1 MRFRFFYCG
10 QSSHFRS
17 ATCTPPL
24 TEIRSLEAPL
34 KWVALQL
41 DSVGLDGILIQETGW
56 DDFQDVWAAEKTPK
70 RKPRVHPVSN
80 EERERSNTS
89 GCPFFPSE
97 IGRVAFDW
105 PVPRELALWKRMR
118 RLPGRALPQA
128 TLLIFALNILV
139 FRFPVSGRFFSVAR
153 FTGDPW

>member
-1 MRFRFFYCG
+1 M
-10 QSSHFRS
+10 
-17 ATCTPPL
+17 
-24 TEIRSLEAPL
+24 
-34 KWVALQL
+34 ALQL

-105 PVPRELALWKRMR
+105 PVPRELATLEKDAAFAWARAPAGDIVDLCFEYLGFPIPGERAIFLGGSLYR
-118 RLPGRALPQA
+118 RS
-128 TLLIFALNILV
+128 LV
-139 FRFPVSGRFFSVAR
+139 MTIAGAQ
-153 FTGDPW
+153 